1 MDELAAAR
9 AYDRAAI
16 AYWPENPT
24 LNVRTAMHFDLLTMT
39 PKYMKQHRHAE
50 RLTLMS
56 HLKHIPVSQH
66 AFLLPNIEDAAD
78 DAEDLALVPYTVT
91 TLHAAATAVEAA
103 LNPCCAV
110 SHPGLRERGR

>member
-1 MDELAAAR
+1 MDICTQQKGGRTRGKQVYLGGYVDELAAAR

-39 PKYMKQHRHAE
+39 PKYMKQHRNAE
-50 RLTLMS
+50 GLTLMS

-66 AFLLPNIEDAAD
+66 AFLLPNIE
-78 DAEDLALVPYTVT
+78 
-91 TLHAAATAVEAA
+91 
-103 LNPCCAV
+103 
-110 SHPGLRERGR
+110 